1 MASTFSTPMEFRSIA
16 EEAGVW
22 DQLVAAYRTDTLI
35 GAGAEALSGQTL
47 DPQSAVEL
55 ENVWAEL
62 TPTEKA
68 NAELFADVQTMD
80 DLVAARAQI
89 AREALLAQQLE
100 SGPLNPLVA
109 SLIAQVAAPE
119 NWLPFTAPVRG
130 AGALRGAL
138 TVGGRVALETAA
150 VEGVLHQLQR
160 TRTFSESVAAVTMS
174 AALGGAIGGVL
185 GRGVNV
191 DSASKL
197 FGRDLAELQAS
208 ATKEHQADIERA
220 LAGEGPR
227 GSVGAAFNDE
237 LGSTATRL
245 DPADTVIVPTG
256 KLNRGLAKVLRAA
269 GLEERALRMEDGQFG
284 YAETLA
290 QLKRL
295 RLAPVGL
302 ELMTSPFPAVREYA
316 MRLADTGVDTAGV
329 AAGRATGFDPVQLR
343 IRFAVQSA
351 ALLQRRIFAANYAEH
366 VRLARAAGAKPMSK
380 TQFSEEI
387 SKALR
392 RDTAHVDPAVDA
404 AAKAYRS
411 EIITPTG
418 KMAAE
423 TKLNELDEA
432 TGDYKTLLPDFLL
445 KDKKFADRYLTRVYD
460 KGNIRRHG
468 KEWRDLLR
476 AYLRQAEDTADLEP
490 AEIEDLIEMVTDRI
504 LNGNPVIN
512 LDVPVKT
519 RQPRKMRALRID
531 DTLLDSVRLQDGQ
544 TISFLKNNVDEVTAR
559 YVALMASDIEFARAF
574 GKTDPGVDM
583 AQAIKQE
590 ANRAAEKAAT
600 ASEREAIIRRGTRE
614 ANLIEEM
621 VAQVRQLA
629 NPVSPEY
636 TVGARILNSYRQ
648 FNFMNL
654 LGLSG
659 VSSMPDAGR
668 VIMMHGFRRSHGV
681 LMRDMQNGFRT
692 FKASKKMLARSG
704 EAADMEIAFTAKNL
718 NDLGTGTSEL
728 TLVERGLERGATIF
742 SNLNLMNMWNQTM
755 KRFAGS
761 IVIDSIMEAAEKVAR
776 GVPLSKTELRDMAAS
791 NLTLE
796 DLRGFAQEF
805 ELGLPE
811 NRGAVAARVETQ
823 FLTEAGEA
831 KTLSGQRFLDPDSA
845 KRYADT
851 RAAFLEEGVEVRT
864 ERRGDDLLLY
874 AGGRP
879 PEVFRTT
886 DTPTAGGREVGETGL
901 GPKIAQVQTR
911 EYGAQSAASA
921 RTTSYSDVFD
931 NVRFT
936 DYSAWQDRKLAA
948 KLEAALGRA
957 VGDLVITPGVADAP
971 LWGNKEWGKS
981 VLQFKKF
988 GFASNQRTTI
998 RAIQRG
1004 NELAVYQGLTIMLAL
1019 GAFVTYVRMA
1029 LAGRLEEYFEMDTD
1043 ELILNAVDRSGMVPL
1058 VLELDNQFGAFF
1070 GRNNNLSGILTGASP
1085 QKFSA
1090 RGWLTN
1096 LMGPTTAHMNRT
1108 FDAFSYARQGP
1119 IDAADW
1125 NRAVGLLPGQNLPIL
1140 SHILDAGAQEL
1151 GR

>member
-68 NAELFADVQTMD
+68 NAELFADVKTMD

-109 SLIAQVAAPE
+109 SLIAQIAAPE
-119 NWLPFTAPVRG
+119 NWLPFAAPVRG

-150 VEGVLHQLQR
+150 VESILHQLQR

-191 DSASKL
+191 EGAKKL
-197 FGRDLAELQAS
+197 FGRDLAELQAA

-245 DPADTVIVPTG
+245 DPADTVIVSTG

-269 GLEERALRMEDGQFG
+269 GLEERAVRMEEGQFG
-284 YAETLA
+284 FAEAMA

-295 RLAPVGL
+295 RIAPVGL
-302 ELMTSPFPAVREYA
+302 ELMTSPFAAVREYA
-316 MRLADTGVDTAGV
+316 MRLADTGLDTVGV

-351 ALLQRRIFAANYAEH
+351 ALLQRRIFTANYAEH

-423 TKLNELDEA
+423 TKLRELDPV
-432 TGDYKTLLPDFLL
+432 TGENKTLLPDFLL
-445 KDKKFADRYLTRVYD
+445 TDKKFADRYLTRVYD

-490 AEIEDLIEMVTDRI
+490 AEIEDLIEAVTDRI

-519 RQPRKMRALRID
+519 RQPRKLRALRID
-531 DTLLDSVRLQDGQ
+531 DTLLDSVRLQNGQ

-574 GKTDPGVDM
+574 GTTDPSIDM
-583 AQAIKQE
+583 MAAIKQE
-590 ANRAAEKAAT
+590 ANRAAEKAKT
-600 ASEREAIIRRGTRE
+600 AAERASIIARGERE
-614 ANLIEEM
+614 ANLVGEM

-629 NPVSPEY
+629 NQIAPEY
-636 TVGARILNSYRQ
+636 TGGARILNAMRQ
-648 FNFMNL
+648 LQFMRL
-654 LGLSG
+654 LGLAGIGSL
-659 VSSMPDAGR
+659 PDAAR
-668 VIMMHGFRRSHGV
+668 VVMMHGFRRAFGAA
-681 LMRDMQNGFRT
+681 MKDMQSGFKG
-692 FKASKKMLARSG
+692 FKASKAMLARMG
-704 EAADMEIAFTAKNL
+704 EGADFMLATTTRNL

-728 TLVERGLERGATIF
+728 TLVERALDRGTAIF
-742 SNLNLMNMWNQTM
+742 GNLNGLNFWNQTM

-761 IVIDSIMEAAEKVAR
+761 VVISSIMEAAEKVAR

-796 DLRGFAQEF
+796 DLRGFAREF
-805 ELGLPE
+805 ELGI
-811 NRGAVAARVETQ
+811 
-823 FLTEAGEA
+823 
-831 KTLSGQRFLDPDSA
+831 
-845 KRYADT
+845 
-851 RAAFLEEGVEVRT
+851 EGR
-864 ERRGDDLLLY
+864 
-874 AGGRP
+874 
-879 PEVFRTT
+879 
-886 DTPTAGGREVGETGL
+886 
-901 GPKIAQVQTR
+901 
-911 EYGAQSAASA
+911 
-921 RTTSYSDVFD
+921 YSDVFD
-931 NVRFT
+931 NARFT
-936 DYSAWQDRKLAA
+936 DYSAWQDRRLAA

-971 LWGNKEWGKS
+971 LWGNKELGKS
-981 VLQFKKF
+981 ILQFKKF
-988 GFASNQRTTI
+988 GFAANQRTTI

-1004 NELAVYQGLTIMLAL
+1004 GEAAVYQGLAMMLAL
-1019 GAFVTYVRMA
+1019 GALSFYVRMA
-1029 LAGRLEEYFEMDTD
+1029 VADRLDEYFAMETD

-1058 VLELDNQFGAFF
+1058 LLELNNQFGAFA
-1070 GRNNNLSGILTGASP
+1070 GQNNSLTGILTGAAP
-1085 QKFSA
+1085 EKYAA

-1096 LMGPTTAHMNRT
+1096 LLGPTAG
-1108 FDAFSYARQGP
+1108 FAESVYKFQSYARQGP
-1119 IDAADW
+1119 MDAADW